1 MGKTLKQKVYHILF
15 NKDGK
20 MNLKVPRK
28 LRWSYFNKLRR
39 HNFDRDLERAE
50 LADKRDKASLK
61 EMRQDRKSVV

>member
-1 MGKTLKQKVYHILF
+1 
-15 NKDGK
+15 

-61 EMRQDRKSVV
+61 EMRQQINDI

>member
-28 LRWSYFNKLRR
+28 LRWGYFNKLRR
-39 HNFDRDLERAE
+39 HDFDRDLERAE
-50 LADKRDKASLK
+50 LVDKRDKASLK
-61 EMRQDRKSVV
+61 EMRQQINDI